1 MKLTKSWFFATA
13 AVLCLAAWTVL
24 AADARA
30 IEEQSERLAAVLD
43 ESQIRRIGDNV
54 GMFKT
59 AGLSYQPSL
68 VVPVEGV
75 VACKDKKQLRIL
87 LGMYTFDAN
96 YALLFGKKQE
106 FAATE
111 ELRRDVPDRLNLR
124 GKLKFTTFTPDEL
137 KKVLDS
143 PDDPANRDIYVK
155 NASANIHDM
164 LEASKSDREIAGLFL
179 DFSYGAVLQSL
190 YVSSKLALAAG
201 PGEKLVALFNE
212 QAARLDKFDQIVSA
226 YADTPDL
233 ESLADRS
240 QRERVLKPVAE
251 VLKTK
256 KGNLAEADV
265 VRILTLVE
273 PERSKVV
280 GKCQ

>member
-1 MKLTKSWFFATA
+1 MSLKRFSIALMIQPTAT
-13 AVLCLAAWTVL
+13 
-24 AADARA
+24 
-30 IEEQSERLAAVLD
+30 S
-43 ESQIRRIGDNV
+43 
-54 GMFKT
+54 M
-59 AGLSYQPSL
+59 
-68 VVPVEGV
+68 
-75 VACKDKKQLRIL
+75 
-87 LGMYTFDAN
+87 
-96 YALLFGKKQE
+96 
-106 FAATE
+106 
-111 ELRRDVPDRLNLR
+111 
-124 GKLKFTTFTPDEL
+124 
-137 KKVLDS
+137 
-143 PDDPANRDIYVK
+143 
-155 NASANIHDM
+155 NASTNIHDM

-212 QAARLDKFDQIVSA
+212 QAARLDKSDQIVSA

-251 VLKTK
+251 VLKTE

-265 VRILTLVE
+265 VKILTLVE